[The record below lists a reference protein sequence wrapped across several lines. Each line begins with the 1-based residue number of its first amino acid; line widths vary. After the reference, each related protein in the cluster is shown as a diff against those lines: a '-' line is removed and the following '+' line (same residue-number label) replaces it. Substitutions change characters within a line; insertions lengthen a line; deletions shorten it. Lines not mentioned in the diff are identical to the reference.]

1 MIDKNLSY
9 YTCNGI
15 EFSSKINACIYSQ
28 TVNKPVEWV
37 FHDDVYSKYPWHIEP
52 EQTLDELYDAR
63 ARQLREQYDYII
75 LSYSGGSDT
84 NNILESFI
92 RCNLHIDEIVT
103 NHITKA
109 TEKFTIIDPSNKAAS
124 NFAAEHQ
131 LQAIPRLQ
139 YIYDK
144 LPKTKITVLDV
155 SDVVLNSM
163 DMFDDV
169 EWVHERNDYLSIGQL
184 FRYNY
189 FHFSEMKKQFDKDK
203 KVAIIVGVDK
213 PRTVI
218 TDTNDFR
225 VCFNDAT
232 ANIASVND
240 FNTEYSNIKTELFY
254 WSRNT
259 APMICKQAHVI
270 KNWLEAMPARQRMWR
285 NVTKT
290 VVRLY
295 HERLLR
301 NILYSTWDNSWF
313 QADKGTSYWN
323 SEFDAWFHNDPTLTK
338 ELTQWKRGLEYVA
351 QNAKDYVEYRNG
363 SADGL
368 KMFTRSY
375 YVGKIHNIG

>member
-1 MIDKNLSY
+1 MIDKDLSY

-15 EFSSKINACIYSQ
+15 EFSSKVNACIYSQ
-28 TVNKPVEWV
+28 TVNKPVEWM
-37 FHDDVYSKYPWHIEP
+37 FHNDVYSAYPWQIEP

-63 ARQLREQYDYII
+63 ARQLREQYDYLI

-92 RCNLHIDEIVT
+92 RQDLHIDEIVT

-109 TEKFTIIDPSNKAAS
+109 TEKFTIIDPSNKLAS

-163 DMFDDV
+163 SQFDDV

-189 FHFSEMKKQFDKDK
+189 FHFAELKKQFDKDK

-218 TDTNDFR
+218 SPNDEF
-225 VCFNDAT
+225 VLYFTDAT

-254 WSRNT
+254 WSKDT
-259 APMICKQAHVI
+259 APLICKQAHVV
-270 KNWLEAMPARQRMWR
+270 KHWLEANPVRQRMWR
-285 NVTKT
+285 NVTKEM
-290 VVRLY
+290 VRLY
-295 HERLLR
+295 HERFLR
-301 NILYSTWDNSWF
+301 NILYTTWDDTWF

-323 SEFDAWFHNDPTLTK
+323 SEFDAWFHNDPTLSR

-351 QNAKDYVEYRNG
+351 QSAGDYIEYKNG
-363 SADGL
+363 VADGL
-368 KMFTRSY
+368 KGFKHSY
-375 YVGKIHNIG
+375 FVGRMRNV